1 MERVRAVL
9 SIVKYKIYCCRSF
22 FSVFLF
28 FCFFWSSFF
37 LLPLGELSPAVY
49 CSHLCDLSST

>member
-9 SIVKYKIYCCRSF
+9 YSQDTRFICWRSF
-22 FSVFLF
+22 ISVCFFFLF
-28 FCFFWSSFF
+28 ILEFVF